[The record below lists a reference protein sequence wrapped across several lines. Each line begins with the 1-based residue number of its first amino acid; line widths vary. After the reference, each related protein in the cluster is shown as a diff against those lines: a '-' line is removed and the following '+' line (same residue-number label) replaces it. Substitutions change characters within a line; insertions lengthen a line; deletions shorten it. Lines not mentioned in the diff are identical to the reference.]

1 MWYRLIGA
9 YIISRGGKR
18 GIAEGEEAEYCS
30 PNDNDN
36 DGEERV
42 EF

>member
-9 YIISRGGKR
+9 YIISRGAER
-18 GIAEGEEAEYCS
+18 DIAEEAEYCS